1 MIRDLIEIGGGF
13 LIGAGILAIGDDLI
27 FLINYRPTLVG
38 GAVATTLG
46 LSLVTVAFLAGRMKR

>member
-13 LIGAGILAIGDDLI
+13 LIGVGILAIGDDLI
-27 FLINYRPTLVG
+27 LVAIKAG
-38 GAVATTLG
+38 LTTLG